1 MSNKEF
7 KFECDKL
14 TVYFVFALVTI
25 MALGIP
31 VYFTVTEIYRVLIG
45 MKLKYLHSIKDLILI
60 DILMGSMFFVLLHE
74 MFNDI
79 RIEMNELFIMKKGI
93 FKIKKIYWKDV
104 KEIRYNGIVMFILSK
119 DKSKIGI
126 NRVKHKN
133 WEEGFLFIEKILDNK
148 KLR

>member
-1 MSNKEF
+1 
-7 KFECDKL
+7 
-14 TVYFVFALVTI
+14 
-25 MALGIP
+25 
-31 VYFTVTEIYRVLIG
+31 

-60 DILMGSMFFVLLHE
+60 DILMGSMFFILLHE

-79 RIEMNELFIMKKGI
+79 RIEMNEFFILQKGI

-104 KEIRYNGIVMFILSK
+104 KDIRYNGIVMFILSK